1 MTHMDHLVVRKM
13 GVKGPP
19 IPLSKILNKSQGSP
33 ILLSKIQGALNPHF
47 YHHQMIHMGHMN
59 IPAWLFLGYNLI
71 FLYTISWSS
80 GHCELS
86 SSTKINLVGHRVVFE

>member
-47 YHHQMIHMGHMN
+47 SHHQMIHMGHMN
-59 IPAWLFLGYNLI
+59 NEHPCMV
-71 FLYTISWSS
+71 IS
-80 GHCELS
+80 
-86 SSTKINLVGHRVVFE
+86 RVQFNSFVHDFVEQ